1 MAKCLHLALRLHRPS
16 QRSMQEVLGKYPCF
30 DCGKPGQ
37 WAGDATC
44 PSPGAGLGRKSARK
58 PKSVKVVESLNTE
71 HVVDVCLQEPQEVNE
86 VLTVSKAYPNMSIG
100 ED

>member
-1 MAKCLHLALRLHRPS
+1 
-16 QRSMQEVLGKYPCF
+16 MQEVLGKYPCF

-37 WAGDATC
+37 WAGDVTC